1 MERLFRLIRKAAIA
15 MIVPLCCFASC
26 DTGSNGDGWDDSMLV
41 SPNPRIKAGSTTQ
54 NSFTIEW
61 DAVENA
67 SMYMYRIDGSITGRA
82 YTTEKTVSNLTSA
95 TTYSV
100 EVMAIADETSGL
112 KNSPWSDAITVTT
125 LSGPG
130 DVEDPDTDLDGYTLV
145 WADEF
150 NGSAVD
156 ESVWNIEVNG
166 SGGGNNELQY
176 YTRNN
181 VSISTE
187 PVSGKSCLTLTARK
201 ESYGGRNATSGRVNS
216 KGNKYFQ
223 YGRFDA
229 SIKLPKTANGLWPAY
244 WMMGN
249 DYDSVDWPR
258 CGEIDILEMGHANG
272 IAAGTQ
278 DRYLNGACHWG
289 YYEGPSY
296 PNYSNSVT
304 YDYSVQDGEF
314 HLFSC
319 VWDENALAM
328 YIDLDKYPDAKP
340 YFKMNITDT
349 TNDRST
355 GLYFH
360 KEFFLLFNLAVGGNF
375 PGIWDIN
382 QVTALDNGEAKM
394 YIDYV
399 RVYRKN

>member
-1 MERLFRLIRKAAIA
+1 MLTLLSGLFMACA
-15 MIVPLCCFASC
+15 CSC
-26 DTGSNGDGWDDSMLV
+26 SSIDTDGNTGTDNGVGDNG
-41 SPNPRIKAGSTTQ
+41 GSTTPP
-54 NSFTIEW
+54 EYD
-61 DAVENA
+61 DAQQ
-67 SMYMYRIDGSITGRA
+67 GSGEA
-82 YTTEKTVSNLTSA
+82 
-95 TTYSV
+95 
-100 EVMAIADETSGL
+100 
-112 KNSPWSDAITVTT
+112 
-125 LSGPG
+125 
-130 DVEDPDTDLDGYTLV
+130 DGYVLV
-145 WADEF
+145 WQDLFDGDALDS
-150 NGSAVD
+150 GT
-156 ESVWNIEVNG
+156 WNIEVNG
-166 SGGGNNELQY
+166 DGGGNSEMQY
-176 YTRNN
+176 YVEEN
-181 VSISTE
+181 VS
-187 PVSGKSCLTLTARK
+187 VGKDGNGNGCLILTARR
-201 ESYGGRNATSGRVNS
+201 EEHLGHYFTSGRVNTS
-216 KGNKYFQ
+216 GKMKFTHGKVE
-223 YGRFDA
+223 A
-229 SIKLPKTANGLWPAY
+229 SIMIPSTANGLWPAY

-249 DYDSVDWPR
+249 DYDNVGWPR
-258 CGEIDILEMGHANG
+258 CGEVDILEMGHANG

-289 YYEGPSY
+289 YYKGSSY

-328 YIDLDKYPDAKP
+328 YIDLDKYPNAEP

-349 TNDRST
+349 TDDWST